1 MQPYPTWPNMA
12 YPTYQNPIN
21 PYQERLSQL
30 PNNNYQPQMQ
40 YVPIQQQVNQQNQFL
55 SGQIVD
61 GIDAVKAKDVDMSG
75 NPVWYPKSDGT
86 EIYRKQLQADGKS
99 QICVY
104 RLMQPESRNK
114 SEQLNTGIN
123 EETLNTLFEQLRQ
136 DIFEEISGI
145 KDLVNKNNQQH
156 MEESK
161 PIQRGESQK

>member
-1 MQPYPTWPNMA
+1 MQPYPTWPNMT

-40 YVPIQQQVNQQNQFL
+40 FVPMQQQMNQQNQFL

-61 GIDAVKAKDVDMSG
+61 GIDAVKAKDVDMTG

-86 EIYRKQLQADGKS
+86 EIYRKQLQSDGKS
-99 QICVY
+99 QICIY
-104 RLMQPESRNK
+104 RLVKPESNN
-114 SEQLNTGIN
+114 SGSTQSGIT
-123 EETLNTLFEQLRQ
+123 EDTLNSLLEQFKQ

-145 KDLVNKNNQQH
+145 KDLVNKNIQSH
-156 MEESK
+156 TETK
-161 PIQRGESQK
+161 PMQRGGNQK

>member
-1 MQPYPTWPNMA
+1 MQPYPTWSNMT

-40 YVPIQQQVNQQNQFL
+40 FVPIQQQMNQQNQFL

-61 GIDAVKAKDVDMSG
+61 GIDAVKAKDVDMTG

-86 EIYRKQLQADGKS
+86 EIYRKQLQADGRS
-99 QICVY
+99 QICTY
-104 RLMQPESRNK
+104 RLVRPETEK
-114 SEQLNTGIN
+114 SDVANGGITEESLNS
-123 EETLNTLFEQLRQ
+123 LFEQFRQ

-145 KDLVNKNNQQH
+145 KELVNKNIQTH
-156 MEESK
+156 METK
-161 PIQRGESQK
+161 PMQRGGNQK